1 MKKYIQSMMAFAA
14 IVSFASCSSEDNNS
28 TIENES
34 AVKVMT
40 FTATQEGDEQS
51 TRAAISTSD
60 SKVINWEEGDQI
72 SIFDGTNNK
81 QFTLKDGKGTPNA
94 TFTGEALESGSY
106 TAVYPYQSTASLSGT
121 NVTNVTIPATQT
133 ATANSFDK
141 NAALMMAQSNSTTL
155 EFKNVVGYVKVKPK
169 FACSKIELEAAE
181 GSSDILAGKGT
192 LNWNGGNPKINITEE
207 TSKTITLNGSIAK
220 DNSYYI
226 VVPTGTLNRMWKITF
241 TADDGKKYTRYC
253 SKPLTIE
260 RNKIINLGNFATDS
274 PFWADEHRGNKVTYE
289 QEVDLGL
296 TITADSKQYRVIFA
310 NANLTATGLAASATD
325 YGDYFAWGARE
336 PWYSSAT
343 RTWKDGKSDGYIQA
357 NAPLYEGSSYTKYT
371 KQYDVLE
378 AADDAARQILGGD
391 WKIPTTEIWKALYD
405 ANKDKVY
412 WGPNNGDTTLETI
425 SGIQGMKI
433 TKKED
438 SNTYIFLPA
447 AGRFHETSSENVGDH
462 GYYWSGTAEEIMS
475 YGDAYSYSL
484 YFESVTL
491 RAQNADNRYYGLS
504 VRPVRLVEVSAT
516 TREGYN
522 ENDFN
527 WE

>member
-14 IVSFASCSSEDNNS
+14 IVSFASCSSEDNNT

-34 AVKVMT
+34 ATKVMT
-40 FTATQEGDEQS
+40 FTATQEGNEAS
-51 TRAAISTSD
+51 TRAILSGTNIHWD
-60 SKVINWEEGDQI
+60 SEDKI
-72 SIFDGTNNK
+72 SIFDGTNNN
-81 QFTLKDGKGTPNA
+81 QFTLTAGAGSTSGK
-94 TFTGEALESGSY
+94 FSGEAGQSTSY

-296 TITADSKQYRVIFA
+296 TITGSDNKKYKVIFA
-310 NANLTATGLAASATD
+310 NANLTANGLATNE
-325 YGDYFAWGARE
+325 YGDYFAWGATE
-336 PWYSSAT
+336 PWYT
-343 RTWKDGKSDGYIQA
+343 
-357 NAPLYEGSSYTKYT
+357 SYTGTTFNGWKTNGYANGTAPTFNGKYDE
-371 KQYDVLE
+371 KKDFE
-378 AADDAARQILGGD
+378 MSDDPARKILGGG
-391 WKIPTTEIWKALYD
+391 WQIPTKTIWEELKS
-405 ANKDKVY
+405 KM
-412 WGPNNGDTTLETI
+412 NNL
-425 SGIQGMKI
+425 
-433 TKKED
+433 TKKGFNSERKGYEFVNND
-438 SNTYIFLPA
+438 QTLFLPA
-447 AGRFHETSSENVGDH
+447 AGEVNGTSFNYVGSY
-462 GYYWSGTAEEIMS
+462 GEYWSGTAYS
-475 YGDAYSYSL
+475 STDAYYLS
-484 YFESVTL
+484 FDESGFNV
-491 RAQNADNRYYGLS
+491 QIIYDRYCGYS
-504 VRPVRLVEVSAT
+504 VRPVRLVELSAT
-516 TREGYN
+516 NTEGYN
-522 ENDFN
+522 ENDFQ
-527 WE
+527 W

>member
-14 IVSFASCSSEDNNS
+14 IVSFASCSSEDNNT

-34 AVKVMT
+34 ATKVMT

-51 TRAAISTSD
+51 TRAIL
-60 SKVINWEEGDQI
+60 N
-72 SIFDGTNNK
+72 GTNIHWESGDKISLLYSSENK
-81 QFTLKDGKGTPNA
+81 QFTLTDGVGSTSGK
-94 TFTGEALESGSY
+94 FSGEAGQSNSY
-106 TAVYPYQSTASLSGT
+106 TAVYPYQPNASLSGT
-121 NVTNVTIPATQT
+121 NVTNVTLPATQT

-141 NAALMMAQSNSTTL
+141 EAALMMAKSDNTTL
-155 EFKNVVGYVKVKPK
+155 EFKNAVGYVKVTPK

-207 TSKTITLNGSIAK
+207 TFKTITLNGSIAK

-274 PFWADEHRGNKVTYE
+274 PFWADEYRGNKVTYE

-325 YGDYFAWGARE
+325 YGDYFAWGATYADGTV
-336 PWYSSAT
+336 PTFNGKYDKI
-343 RTWKDGKSDGYIQA
+343 KDFEMSDD
-357 NAPLYEGSSYTKYT
+357 P
-371 KQYDVLE
+371 
-378 AADDAARQILGGD
+378 ARKILGGG
-391 WKIPTTEIWKALYD
+391 WQIPTKTIWEAL
-405 ANKDKVY
+405 KSKM
-412 WGPNNGDTTLETI
+412 NNL
-425 SGIQGMKI
+425 
-433 TKKED
+433 TKKGFNSERKGYEFVNND
-438 SNTYIFLPA
+438 QTLFLPA
-447 AGRFHETSSENVGDH
+447 AGYVSGKSLGGVGSY
-462 GYYWSGTAEEIMS
+462 GYYWSGTAYS
-475 YGDAYSYSL
+475 STTFPNTKAYYL
-484 YFESVTL
+484 TL
-491 RAQNADNRYYGLS
+491 DSKGVAVGWNEDRYKGFS
-504 VRPVRLVEVSAT
+504 VRPVRLVEVSQT
-516 TREGYN
+516 QQ
-522 ENDFN
+522 
-527 WE
+527 

>member
-14 IVSFASCSSEDNNS
+14 IVSFASCSSEDNNT

-34 AVKVMT
+34 ATKVMT

-51 TRAAISTSD
+51 TRAAISSAD
-60 SKVINWEEGDQI
+60 SKVINWEEGDKI
-72 SIFDGTNNK
+72 SLLYGGKNK
-81 QFTLKDGKGTPNA
+81 EFSLIEGAGSTVGK
-94 TFTGEALESGSY
+94 FSGVAEQSTSY
-106 TAVYPYQSTASLSGT
+106 TAVYPYQPNASLSGT
-121 NVTNVTIPATQT
+121 NVTNVTLPATQT

-141 NAALMMAQSNSTTL
+141 EAALMMAKSDNTTL
-155 EFKNVVGYVKVKPK
+155 EFKNAVGYVKVTPK

-241 TADDGKKYTRYC
+241 TADNGKKYTRYC
-253 SKPLTIE
+253 SKSLTIE

-274 PFWADEHRGNKVTYE
+274 PFWADEHRGTKVTYE

-296 TITADSKQYRVIFA
+296 TITADSKKYRVIFA

-325 YGDYFAWGARE
+325 YGDYFAWGATYANGTAPTFNGKYDE
-336 PWYSSAT
+336 K
-343 RTWKDGKSDGYIQA
+343 KDFEMSDD
-357 NAPLYEGSSYTKYT
+357 P
-371 KQYDVLE
+371 
-378 AADDAARQILGGD
+378 ARKILGGG
-391 WKIPTTEIWKALYD
+391 WQIPTKTIWEELKS
-405 ANKDKVY
+405 KR
-412 WGPNNGDTTLETI
+412 NNLTKNGFNSERKGYEFVNNDQTL
-425 SGIQGMKI
+425 
-433 TKKED
+433 
-438 SNTYIFLPA
+438 FLPA
-447 AGRFHETSSENVGDH
+447 AGYVSGKSLGGVGSY
-462 GYYWSGTAEEIMS
+462 GYYWSGTAYS
-475 YGDAYSYSL
+475 NTKAYYL
-484 YFESVTL
+484 TL
-491 RAQNADNRYYGLS
+491 DSNGVDVGWNEYRSKGLS

>member
-14 IVSFASCSSEDNNS
+14 IVSFASCSSEDNNT
-28 TIENES
+28 TIENKS

-51 TRAAISTSD
+51 TRAAISSTD
-60 SKVINWEEGDQI
+60 SKVINWEEGDKI
-72 SIFDGTNNK
+72 SLLYGSKNK
-81 QFTLKDGKGTPNA
+81 EFTLTEGAGSTSGK
-94 TFTGEALESGSY
+94 FSGEALESGPY

-274 PFWADEHRGNKVTYE
+274 PFWADEHRGTKVTYE

-296 TITADSKQYRVIFA
+296 TITADSKKYRVIFA

-325 YGDYFAWGARE
+325 YGDYFAWGATE
-336 PWYSSAT
+336 PWYT
-343 RTWKDGKSDGYIQA
+343 
-357 NAPLYEGSSYTKYT
+357 SYTGTTFNGWKTNGYAKGTAPTFSPEYT
-371 KQYDVLE
+371 SVKDFE
-378 AADDAARQILGGD
+378 MSDDPARKILGGD
-391 WKIPTTEIWKALYD
+391 WQIPTKAIWEELKS
-405 ANKDKVY
+405 KM
-412 WGPNNGDTTLETI
+412 NNL
-425 SGIQGMKI
+425 
-433 TKKED
+433 TKKGFNSERKGYEFVNND
-438 SNTYIFLPA
+438 QTLFLPA
-447 AGRFHETSSENVGDH
+447 AGYVREKSLDGVGSY
-462 GYYWSGTAEEIMS
+462 GYYWSGTA
-475 YGDAYSYSL
+475 YPDTKAYYL
-484 YFESVTL
+484 TL
-491 RAQNADNRYYGLS
+491 DSKGVAVGWNEYRYKGFS
-504 VRPVRLVEVSAT
+504 VRPVRLVEVSQSQQ
-516 TREGYN
+516 
-522 ENDFN
+522 
-527 WE
+527 

>member
-1 MKKYIQSMMAFAA
+1 MVKRMKMKKYIQSMMAFAA

-34 AVKVMT
+34 ATKVMT

-60 SKVINWEEGDQI
+60 SKVINWEEGDKI
-72 SIFDGTNNK
+72 SLLYGSKNK
-81 QFTLKDGKGTPNA
+81 EFTLTEGAGSTSGK
-94 TFTGEALESGSY
+94 FSGEALESGPY
-106 TAVYPYQSTASLSGT
+106 TAVYPYQSTASLSG
-121 NVTNVTIPATQT
+121 NDVTNVTIPATQT

-325 YGDYFAWGARE
+325 YGDYFAWGATE
-336 PWYSSAT
+336 PWYKSYTINVEYYWPTVTSDG
-343 RTWKDGKSDGYIQA
+343 WKDEHKSGYADGT
-357 NAPLYEGSSYTKYT
+357 APTFSREYTSG
-371 KQYDVLE
+371 QDFE
-378 AADDAARQILGGD
+378 MSDDPARKILGGD
-391 WKIPTTEIWKALYD
+391 WQLPTKEIWEKLTSSY
-405 ANKDKVY
+405 NWTWKNEISTTRKKGMEVK
-412 WGPNNGDTTLETI
+412 NNSTSVTL
-425 SGIQGMKI
+425 
-433 TKKED
+433 
-438 SNTYIFLPA
+438 FLPA
-447 AGRFHETSSENVGDH
+447 AGYVRGKYFSECGS
-462 GYYWSGTAEEIMS
+462 GARYWSGTAYSIS
-475 YGDAYSYSL
+475 HAYRLSFSAKKLNVDYLDRPYGC
-484 YFESVTL
+484 
-491 RAQNADNRYYGLS
+491 S
-504 VRPVRLVEVSAT
+504 VRPVRLVPV
-516 TREGYN
+516 
-522 ENDFN
+522 D
-527 WE
+527 

>member
-1 MKKYIQSMMAFAA
+1 MKMKKYIQSMMAFAA
-14 IVSFASCSSEDNNS
+14 IVSFASCSSEDNNT

-51 TRAAISTSD
+51 TRAAISSTD
-60 SKVINWEEGDQI
+60 RKVINWEEGDKI
-72 SIFDGTNNK
+72 SLLYGSKNK
-81 QFTLKDGKGTPNA
+81 EFTLTEGAGSTSGK
-94 TFTGEALESGSY
+94 FSGEALESGPY
-106 TAVYPYQSTASLSGT
+106 TAVYPYQSTASLSG
-121 NVTNVTIPATQT
+121 NDVTNVTIPATQT

-274 PFWADEHRGNKVTYE
+274 PFWADEYRGNKVTYE

-296 TITADSKQYRVIFA
+296 TITGSDNKKYKVIFA
-310 NANLTATGLAASATD
+310 NANLTANGLATNE
-325 YGDYFAWGARE
+325 YGDYFAWGATE
-336 PWYSSAT
+336 PWYT
-343 RTWKDGKSDGYIQA
+343 
-357 NAPLYEGSSYTKYT
+357 SYTGTNFNDWKPGHTNGYANGTAPTFNGKYDE
-371 KQYDVLE
+371 KKDFE
-378 AADDAARQILGGD
+378 MSDDPARKILGGG
-391 WKIPTTEIWKALYD
+391 WQIPTKTIWEELKS
-405 ANKDKVY
+405 KM
-412 WGPNNGDTTLETI
+412 NNL
-425 SGIQGMKI
+425 
-433 TKKED
+433 TKKGFNSERKGYEFVNND
-438 SNTYIFLPA
+438 QTLFLPA
-447 AGRFHETSSENVGDH
+447 AGEVNGTSFNYVGSY
-462 GYYWSGTAEEIMS
+462 GEYWSGTAYS
-475 YGDAYSYSL
+475 STDAYYLS
-484 YFESVTL
+484 FDESGFNV
-491 RAQNADNRYYGLS
+491 QIIYDRYCGYS
-504 VRPVRLVEVSAT
+504 VRPVRLVELSAT
-516 TREGYN
+516 NTEGYN

>member
-1 MKKYIQSMMAFAA
+1 MVKRMKMKKYIQSMMAFAA
-14 IVSFASCSSEDNNS
+14 IVSFASCSSEDNT

-34 AVKVMT
+34 ATKLMT

-94 TFTGEALESGSY
+94 TFTGEALESGPY
-106 TAVYPYQSTASLSGT
+106 TAVYPYQSTASLSG
-121 NVTNVTIPATQT
+121 NDVTNVTIPATQT

-289 QEVDLGL
+289 
-296 TITADSKQYRVIFA
+296 
-310 NANLTATGLAASATD
+310 
-325 YGDYFAWGARE
+325 
-336 PWYSSAT
+336 
-343 RTWKDGKSDGYIQA
+343 
-357 NAPLYEGSSYTKYT
+357 
-371 KQYDVLE
+371 
-378 AADDAARQILGGD
+378 
-391 WKIPTTEIWKALYD
+391 
-405 ANKDKVY
+405 
-412 WGPNNGDTTLETI
+412 
-425 SGIQGMKI
+425 
-433 TKKED
+433 
-438 SNTYIFLPA
+438 
-447 AGRFHETSSENVGDH
+447 
-462 GYYWSGTAEEIMS
+462 
-475 YGDAYSYSL
+475 
-484 YFESVTL
+484 
-491 RAQNADNRYYGLS
+491 
-504 VRPVRLVEVSAT
+504 
-516 TREGYN
+516 
-522 ENDFN
+522 
-527 WE
+527 

>member
-1 MKKYIQSMMAFAA
+1 MVKRMKMKKYIQSMMAFAA
-14 IVSFASCSSEDNNS
+14 IVSFASCSSEDNNT

-34 AVKVMT
+34 ATKVMT
-40 FTATQEGDEQS
+40 FTATQEGNEAS
-51 TRAAISTSD
+51 TRAILSGTNIHWD
-60 SKVINWEEGDQI
+60 SEDKI
-72 SIFDGTNNK
+72 SIFDGTNNN
-81 QFTLKDGKGTPNA
+81 QFTLTAGAGSTSGK
-94 TFTGEALESGSY
+94 FSGEAGQSTSY

-274 PFWADEHRGNKVTYE
+274 PFWADEYRGNKVTYE

-296 TITADSKQYRVIFA
+296 TITGSDNKKYKVIFA
-310 NANLTATGLAASATD
+310 NANLTANGLATNE
-325 YGDYFAWGARE
+325 YGDYFAWGATE
-336 PWYSSAT
+336 PWYT
-343 RTWKDGKSDGYIQA
+343 
-357 NAPLYEGSSYTKYT
+357 SYTGTNFNDWKPGHTNGYANGTAPTFNGKYDE
-371 KQYDVLE
+371 KKDFE
-378 AADDAARQILGGD
+378 MSDDPARKILGGG
-391 WKIPTTEIWKALYD
+391 WQIPTKTIWEELKS
-405 ANKDKVY
+405 KM
-412 WGPNNGDTTLETI
+412 NNL
-425 SGIQGMKI
+425 
-433 TKKED
+433 TKKGFNSERKGYEFVNND
-438 SNTYIFLPA
+438 QTLFLPA
-447 AGRFHETSSENVGDH
+447 AGEVNGTSFNYVGSY
-462 GYYWSGTAEEIMS
+462 GEYWSGTAYS
-475 YGDAYSYSL
+475 STDAYYLS
-484 YFESVTL
+484 FDESGFNV
-491 RAQNADNRYYGLS
+491 QIIYDRYCGYS
-504 VRPVRLVEVSAT
+504 VRPVRLVELSAT
-516 TREGYN
+516 NTEGYN
-522 ENDFN
+522 ENDFQ
-527 WE
+527 W

>member
-14 IVSFASCSSEDNNS
+14 IVSFASCSSEDNNT

-34 AVKVMT
+34 ATKVMT

-60 SKVINWEEGDQI
+60 SKVINWEEGDKI
-72 SIFDGTNNK
+72 SLLYGSKNK
-81 QFTLKDGKGTPNA
+81 EFTLTEGAGSTSGK
-94 TFTGEALESGSY
+94 FSGEALESGPY
-106 TAVYPYQSTASLSGT
+106 TAVYPYQSTASLSG
-121 NVTNVTIPATQT
+121 NDVTNVTLPATQT
-133 ATANSFDK
+133 ATDNSFDK

-274 PFWADEHRGNKVTYE
+274 PFWADEYRGNKVTYE

-296 TITADSKQYRVIFA
+296 TITGSDNKKYKVIFA
-310 NANLTATGLAASATD
+310 NANLTANGLATNE
-325 YGDYFAWGARE
+325 YGDYFAWGATE
-336 PWYSSAT
+336 PWYT
-343 RTWKDGKSDGYIQA
+343 
-357 NAPLYEGSSYTKYT
+357 SYTGTNFNDWKPGHTNGYANGTAPTFNGKYDE
-371 KQYDVLE
+371 KKDFE
-378 AADDAARQILGGD
+378 MSDDPARKILGGG
-391 WKIPTTEIWKALYD
+391 WQIPTKTIWEELKS
-405 ANKDKVY
+405 KM
-412 WGPNNGDTTLETI
+412 NNL
-425 SGIQGMKI
+425 
-433 TKKED
+433 TKKGFNSERKGYEFVNND
-438 SNTYIFLPA
+438 QTLFLPA
-447 AGRFHETSSENVGDH
+447 AGEVNGTSFNYVGSY
-462 GYYWSGTAEEIMS
+462 GEYWSGTAYS
-475 YGDAYSYSL
+475 STDAYYLS
-484 YFESVTL
+484 FDESGFNV
-491 RAQNADNRYYGLS
+491 QIIYDRYCGYS
-504 VRPVRLVEVSAT
+504 VRPVRLVELSAT
-516 TREGYN
+516 NTEGYN
-522 ENDFN
+522 ENDFQ
-527 WE
+527 W

>member
-14 IVSFASCSSEDNNS
+14 IVSFASCSSEDNNT

-34 AVKVMT
+34 ATKVMT
-40 FTATQEGDEQS
+40 FTATQEGNEAS
-51 TRAAISTSD
+51 TRAILSGTNIHWD
-60 SKVINWEEGDQI
+60 SEDKI
-72 SIFDGTNNK
+72 SIFDGTNNN
-81 QFTLKDGKGTPNA
+81 QFTLTAGAGSTSGK
-94 TFTGEALESGSY
+94 FSGEAGQSTSY
-106 TAVYPYQSTASLSGT
+106 TAVYPYQENASLSGT

-241 TADDGKKYTRYC
+241 TAKDDDKKYTRYC

-325 YGDYFAWGARE
+325 YGDYFAWGAKE
-336 PWYSSAT
+336 PWYT
-343 RTWKDGKSDGYIQA
+343 
-357 NAPLYEGSSYTKYT
+357 SYTGTNFNDWKPGHTNGYANGTAPTFNGKYDE
-371 KQYDVLE
+371 KKDFE
-378 AADDAARQILGGD
+378 MSDDPARKILGGG
-391 WKIPTTEIWKALYD
+391 WQIPTKTIWEELKS
-405 ANKDKVY
+405 KM
-412 WGPNNGDTTLETI
+412 NNL
-425 SGIQGMKI
+425 
-433 TKKED
+433 TKKGFNSERKGYEFVNND
-438 SNTYIFLPA
+438 QTLFLPA
-447 AGRFHETSSENVGDH
+447 AGEVNGTSFNYVGSY
-462 GYYWSGTAEEIMS
+462 GEYWSGTAYS
-475 YGDAYSYSL
+475 STDAYYLS
-484 YFESVTL
+484 FDESGFNV
-491 RAQNADNRYYGLS
+491 QIIYDRYCGYS
-504 VRPVRLVEVSAT
+504 VRPVRLVELSAT
-516 TREGYN
+516 NTEGYN
-522 ENDFN
+522 ENDFQ
-527 WE
+527 W

>member
-14 IVSFASCSSEDNNS
+14 IVSFASCSSEDNNT

-34 AVKVMT
+34 ATKVMT

-51 TRAAISTSD
+51 TRAAISSTD
-60 SKVINWEEGDQI
+60 SKVINWEEGDKI
-72 SIFDGTNNK
+72 SLLYGSKNK
-81 QFTLKDGKGTPNA
+81 EFTLTEGAGSTSGK
-94 TFTGEALESGSY
+94 FSGEALESGPY
-106 TAVYPYQSTASLSGT
+106 TAVYPYQSTASLSG
-121 NVTNVTIPATQT
+121 NDVTNVTIPATQT

-274 PFWADEHRGNKVTYE
+274 PFWADEYRGNKVTYE

-296 TITADSKQYRVIFA
+296 TITGSDNKKYKVIFA
-310 NANLTATGLAASATD
+310 NANLTANGLATNE
-325 YGDYFAWGARE
+325 YGDYFAWGATE
-336 PWYSSAT
+336 PWYKSYTIASDDYPT
-343 RTWKDGKSDGYIQA
+343 VTSDGWKGGHTSGYA
-357 NAPLYEGSSYTKYT
+357 SGTAPTFSPEYTSGK
-371 KQYDVLE
+371 DFE
-378 AADDAARQILGGD
+378 MSDDPARKILGGD
-391 WKIPTTEIWKALYD
+391 WQLPTKEIWEKLTSSYNWSWND
-405 ANKDKVY
+405 ISS
-412 WGPNNGDTTLETI
+412 TT
-425 SGIQGMKI
+425 
-433 TKKED
+433 TKKGMEVKNK
-438 SNTYIFLPA
+438 STNKSIFLPA
-447 AGRFHETSSENVGDH
+447 AGFVNEKSFDLVRTH
-462 GYYWSGTAEEIMS
+462 GYYWSGTAGIWPS
-475 YGDAYSYSL
+475 DAYRLHFASNFTPPEQSSSYR
-484 YFESVTL
+484 YFGS
-491 RAQNADNRYYGLS
+491 S
-504 VRPVRLVEVSAT
+504 VRPVRLVPV
-516 TREGYN
+516 
-522 ENDFN
+522 D
-527 WE
+527 

>member
-14 IVSFASCSSEDNNS
+14 IVSFASCSSEDNNT

-34 AVKVMT
+34 ATKVMT

-51 TRAAISTSD
+51 TRAAISSTD
-60 SKVINWEEGDQI
+60 RKVINWEEDDKI
-72 SIFDGTNNK
+72 SLLYGSKNK
-81 QFTLKDGKGTPNA
+81 EFTLTEGAGSTSGK
-94 TFTGEALESGSY
+94 FSGEALESGPY

-133 ATANSFDK
+133 ATDNSFDK

-274 PFWADEHRGNKVTYE
+274 PFWADEHRGTKVTYE

-296 TITADSKQYRVIFA
+296 TITADSKKYRVIFA

-325 YGDYFAWGARE
+325 YGDYFAWGATE
-336 PWYSSAT
+336 PWYT
-343 RTWKDGKSDGYIQA
+343 
-357 NAPLYEGSSYTKYT
+357 SYTGTTFNGWKTNGYANGTAPTFNGKYD
-371 KQYDVLE
+371 KIKDFE
-378 AADDAARQILGGD
+378 MSDDPARQILGGG
-391 WKIPTTEIWKALYD
+391 WQIPTKTIWEAL
-405 ANKDKVY
+405 KSKM
-412 WGPNNGDTTLETI
+412 NNLTKEGFNSERKGYEFVNNDQTL
-425 SGIQGMKI
+425 
-433 TKKED
+433 
-438 SNTYIFLPA
+438 FLPA
-447 AGRFHETSSENVGDH
+447 AGYVSGKSLGGVDSY
-462 GYYWSGTAEEIMS
+462 GYYWSGTAYS
-475 YGDAYSYSL
+475 NTTFPNTKAYYL
-484 YFESVTL
+484 TL
-491 RAQNADNRYYGLS
+491 DSKGVDVGWNEYRYKGFP
-504 VRPVRLVEVSAT
+504 VRPVRLVEVSAAT
-516 TREGYN
+516 KEGYK
-522 ENDFN
+522 ESEFN

>member
-1 MKKYIQSMMAFAA
+1 MKMKKYIQSMMAFAA
-14 IVSFASCSSEDNNS
+14 IVSFASCSSEDNNT

-34 AVKVMT
+34 ATKVMT
-40 FTATQEGDEQS
+40 FTATQEGNEAS
-51 TRAAISTSD
+51 TRAILS
-60 SKVINWEEGDQI
+60 
-72 SIFDGTNNK
+72 GTNIHWESEDEISLLYSSENK
-81 QFTLKDGKGTPNA
+81 QFTLTGGAGSTSGK
-94 TFTGEALESGSY
+94 FSGEALESGPY
-106 TAVYPYQSTASLSGT
+106 TAVYPYQPNASLSGT

-296 TITADSKQYRVIFA
+296 TITGSDNKKYKVIFA

-325 YGDYFAWGARE
+325 YGDYFAWGATE
-336 PWYSSAT
+336 PWYT
-343 RTWKDGKSDGYIQA
+343 
-357 NAPLYEGSSYTKYT
+357 SYTGTTFNGWKTNGYANGTAPTFNGKYDE
-371 KQYDVLE
+371 KKDFE
-378 AADDAARQILGGD
+378 MSDDPARKILGGD
-391 WKIPTTEIWKALYD
+391 WQIPTQAIWYAFVNYSISKGWDSSKKGY
-405 ANKDKVY
+405 KFE
-412 WGPNNGDTTLETI
+412 NNDQTL
-425 SGIQGMKI
+425 
-433 TKKED
+433 
-438 SNTYIFLPA
+438 FLPA
-447 AGRFHETSSENVGDH
+447 AGYVSRTSFGSVGSY
-462 GYYWSGTAEEIMS
+462 GYYWSGTAYS
-475 YGDAYSYSL
+475 STTFPNTKAYYL
-484 YFESVTL
+484 TL
-491 RAQNADNRYYGLS
+491 DSKGVAVDWNEDRYYGCS

-516 TREGYN
+516 TTEGYN

>member
-14 IVSFASCSSEDNNS
+14 IVSFASCSSEDNNT

-34 AVKVMT
+34 ATKVMT

-94 TFTGEALESGSY
+94 TFTGEAGQSNSY
-106 TAVYPYQSTASLSGT
+106 TAVYPYQPNASLSGT

-274 PFWADEHRGNKVTYE
+274 PFWADEYRGNKVTYE

-296 TITADSKQYRVIFA
+296 TITGSDNKKYKVIFA
-310 NANLTATGLAASATD
+310 NANLTANGLATNE
-325 YGDYFAWGARE
+325 YGDYFAWGATE
-336 PWYSSAT
+336 PWYT
-343 RTWKDGKSDGYIQA
+343 
-357 NAPLYEGSSYTKYT
+357 SYTGTNFNGWKPGHTNGYANGTAPTFNGKYD
-371 KQYDVLE
+371 KIKDFE
-378 AADDAARQILGGD
+378 MSDDPARKILGGG
-391 WKIPTTEIWKALYD
+391 WQIPTKTIWEAL
-405 ANKDKVY
+405 KSKM
-412 WGPNNGDTTLETI
+412 NNL
-425 SGIQGMKI
+425 
-433 TKKED
+433 TKKGFNSERKGYEFVNND
-438 SNTYIFLPA
+438 QTLFLPA
-447 AGRFHETSSENVGDH
+447 AGYVSRTSFGSVGSN
-462 GYYWSGTAEEIMS
+462 GYYWSGTAYS
-475 YGDAYSYSL
+475 STTFPNTKAYFLILDSKGVAVDWN
-484 YFESVTL
+484 E
-491 RAQNADNRYYGLS
+491 DRYYGCS
-504 VRPVRLVEVSAT
+504 VRPVRLVEVSAAT
-516 TREGYN
+516 KEGYY

>member
-1 MKKYIQSMMAFAA
+1 MVKRMKMKKYIQSMMAFAA
-14 IVSFASCSSEDNNS
+14 IVSFASCSSEDNNT

-40 FTATQEGDEQS
+40 FTATQEGNEAS
-51 TRAAISTSD
+51 TRAILSGTNIHWD
-60 SKVINWEEGDQI
+60 SEDKI
-72 SIFDGTNNK
+72 SIFDGTNNN
-81 QFTLKDGKGTPNA
+81 QFTLTAGAGSTSGK
-94 TFTGEALESGSY
+94 FSGEAGQSTSY
-106 TAVYPYQSTASLSGT
+106 TAVYPYQSTASLSG
-121 NVTNVTIPATQT
+121 NDVTNVTIPATQT

-274 PFWADEHRGNKVTYE
+274 PFWADEYRGNKVTYE

-296 TITADSKQYRVIFA
+296 TITGSDNKKYKVIFA
-310 NANLTATGLAASATD
+310 NANLTANGLATNE
-325 YGDYFAWGARE
+325 YGDYFAWGATE
-336 PWYSSAT
+336 PWYT
-343 RTWKDGKSDGYIQA
+343 
-357 NAPLYEGSSYTKYT
+357 SYTGTNFNDWKPGHTNGYANGTAPTFNGKYDE
-371 KQYDVLE
+371 KKDFE
-378 AADDAARQILGGD
+378 MSDDPARKILGGG
-391 WKIPTTEIWKALYD
+391 WQIPTKTIWEELKS
-405 ANKDKVY
+405 KM
-412 WGPNNGDTTLETI
+412 NNL
-425 SGIQGMKI
+425 
-433 TKKED
+433 TKKGFNSERKGYEFVNND
-438 SNTYIFLPA
+438 QTLFLPA
-447 AGRFHETSSENVGDH
+447 AGEVNGTSFNYVGSY
-462 GYYWSGTAEEIMS
+462 GEYWSGTAYS
-475 YGDAYSYSL
+475 STDAYYLS
-484 YFESVTL
+484 FDESGFNV
-491 RAQNADNRYYGLS
+491 QIIYDRYCGYS
-504 VRPVRLVEVSAT
+504 VRPVRLVELSAT
-516 TREGYN
+516 NTEGYN
-522 ENDFN
+522 ENDFQ
-527 WE
+527 W

>member
-34 AVKVMT
+34 ATKVMT

-60 SKVINWEEGDQI
+60 SKVINWEEGDKI
-72 SIFDGTNNK
+72 SLLYGSKNK
-81 QFTLKDGKGTPNA
+81 EFTLTEGAGSTSGK
-94 TFTGEALESGSY
+94 FSGEALESGPY
-106 TAVYPYQSTASLSGT
+106 TAVYPYQSTASLSG
-121 NVTNVTIPATQT
+121 NDVTNVTIPATQT

-274 PFWADEHRGNKVTYE
+274 PFWADEYRGNKVTYE

-296 TITADSKQYRVIFA
+296 TITGSDNKKYKVIFA
-310 NANLTATGLAASATD
+310 NANLTANGLATNE
-325 YGDYFAWGARE
+325 YGDYFAWGATE
-336 PWYSSAT
+336 PWYT
-343 RTWKDGKSDGYIQA
+343 
-357 NAPLYEGSSYTKYT
+357 SYTGTNFNDWKPGHTNGYANGTAPTFNGKYDE
-371 KQYDVLE
+371 KKDFE
-378 AADDAARQILGGD
+378 MSDDPARKILGGG
-391 WKIPTTEIWKALYD
+391 WQIPTKTIWEELKS
-405 ANKDKVY
+405 KM
-412 WGPNNGDTTLETI
+412 NNL
-425 SGIQGMKI
+425 
-433 TKKED
+433 TKKGFNSERKGYEFVNND
-438 SNTYIFLPA
+438 QTLFLPA
-447 AGRFHETSSENVGDH
+447 AGYVSGKSFGGVGSY
-462 GYYWSGTAEEIMS
+462 GYYWSGTAFS
-475 YGDAYSYSL
+475 NATFPNTKAYYL
-484 YFESVTL
+484 TL
-491 RAQNADNRYYGLS
+491 DSKGVAVDWNEDRYYGCS
-504 VRPVRLVEVSAT
+504 VRPVRLVEVSQSQQ
-516 TREGYN
+516 
-522 ENDFN
+522 
-527 WE
+527 

>member
-14 IVSFASCSSEDNNS
+14 IVSFASCSSEDNNT

-40 FTATQEGDEQS
+40 FTATQEGNEAS
-51 TRAAISTSD
+51 TRAILSGTNIHWD
-60 SKVINWEEGDQI
+60 SEDKI
-72 SIFDGTNNK
+72 SIFDGTNNN
-81 QFTLKDGKGTPNA
+81 QFTLTAGAGSTSGK
-94 TFTGEALESGSY
+94 FSGEAGQSTSY

-133 ATANSFDK
+133 ATANSFDN

-253 SKPLTIE
+253 SKLLTIE

-274 PFWADEHRGNKVTYE
+274 PFWADEYRGNKVTYE

-296 TITADSKQYRVIFA
+296 TITGSDNKKYKVIFA
-310 NANLTATGLAASATD
+310 NANLTANGLATNE
-325 YGDYFAWGARE
+325 YGDYFAWGATE
-336 PWYSSAT
+336 PWYT
-343 RTWKDGKSDGYIQA
+343 
-357 NAPLYEGSSYTKYT
+357 SYTGTNFNDWKPGHTNGYANGTAPTFNGKYDE
-371 KQYDVLE
+371 KKDFE
-378 AADDAARQILGGD
+378 MSDDPARQILGGG
-391 WKIPTTEIWKALYD
+391 WQIPTKTIWEELKS
-405 ANKDKVY
+405 KM
-412 WGPNNGDTTLETI
+412 NNL
-425 SGIQGMKI
+425 
-433 TKKED
+433 TKKGFNSERKGYEFVNND
-438 SNTYIFLPA
+438 QTLFLPA
-447 AGRFHETSSENVGDH
+447 AGEVNGTSFNYVGSY
-462 GYYWSGTAEEIMS
+462 GEYWSGTAYS
-475 YGDAYSYSL
+475 STDAYYLS
-484 YFESVTL
+484 FDESGFNV
-491 RAQNADNRYYGLS
+491 QIIYDRYCGYS
-504 VRPVRLVEVSAT
+504 VRPVRLVELSAT
-516 TREGYN
+516 NTEGYN
-522 ENDFN
+522 ENDFQ
-527 WE
+527 W

>member
-1 MKKYIQSMMAFAA
+1 MVKRMKMKKYIQSMMAFAA
-14 IVSFASCSSEDNNS
+14 IVSFASCSSEDNNT

-34 AVKVMT
+34 ATKVMT

-51 TRAAISTSD
+51 TRAAISSTD
-60 SKVINWEEGDQI
+60 RKVINWEEDDKI
-72 SIFDGTNNK
+72 SLLYGSKNK
-81 QFTLKDGKGTPNA
+81 EFTLTEGAGSTSGK
-94 TFTGEALESGSY
+94 FSGEALESGPY

-133 ATANSFDK
+133 ATANSFDN

-274 PFWADEHRGNKVTYE
+274 PFWADEYRGNKVTYE

-296 TITADSKQYRVIFA
+296 TITGSDNKKYKVIFA
-310 NANLTATGLAASATD
+310 NANLTANGLATNE
-325 YGDYFAWGARE
+325 YGDYFAWGATE
-336 PWYSSAT
+336 PWYT
-343 RTWKDGKSDGYIQA
+343 
-357 NAPLYEGSSYTKYT
+357 SYTGTNFNDWKPGHTNGYANGTAPTFNGKYDE
-371 KQYDVLE
+371 KKDFE
-378 AADDAARQILGGD
+378 MSDDPARKILGGG
-391 WKIPTTEIWKALYD
+391 WQIPTKTIWEELKS
-405 ANKDKVY
+405 KM
-412 WGPNNGDTTLETI
+412 NNL
-425 SGIQGMKI
+425 
-433 TKKED
+433 TKKGFNSERKGYEFVNND
-438 SNTYIFLPA
+438 QTLFLPA
-447 AGRFHETSSENVGDH
+447 AGEVNGTSFNYVGSY
-462 GYYWSGTAEEIMS
+462 GEYWSGTAYS
-475 YGDAYSYSL
+475 STDAYYLS
-484 YFESVTL
+484 FDESGFNV
-491 RAQNADNRYYGLS
+491 QIIYDRYCGYS
-504 VRPVRLVEVSAT
+504 VRPVRLVELSAT
-516 TREGYN
+516 NTEGYN
-522 ENDFN
+522 ENDFQ
-527 WE
+527 W

>member
-14 IVSFASCSSEDNNS
+14 IVSFASCSSEDNNT

-51 TRAAISTSD
+51 TRAAISSTD
-60 SKVINWEEGDQI
+60 SKVINWEEGDKI
-72 SIFDGTNNK
+72 SLLYGSKNK
-81 QFTLKDGKGTPNA
+81 EFTLTEGAGSTSGK
-94 TFTGEALESGSY
+94 FSGEALESGPY

-274 PFWADEHRGNKVTYE
+274 PFWADEHRGTKVTYE

-296 TITADSKQYRVIFA
+296 TITADSKKYRVIFA

-325 YGDYFAWGARE
+325 YGDYFAWGATE
-336 PWYSSAT
+336 PWYT
-343 RTWKDGKSDGYIQA
+343 
-357 NAPLYEGSSYTKYT
+357 SYTGTNFNGWKPGHTNGYANGTAPTFNGKYD
-371 KQYDVLE
+371 KIKDFE
-378 AADDAARQILGGD
+378 MSDDPARQILGGG
-391 WKIPTTEIWKALYD
+391 WQIPTKTIWEAL
-405 ANKDKVY
+405 KSKM
-412 WGPNNGDTTLETI
+412 NNL
-425 SGIQGMKI
+425 
-433 TKKED
+433 TKKGFNSERKGYEFVNND
-438 SNTYIFLPA
+438 QTLFLPA
-447 AGRFHETSSENVGDH
+447 AGYVREKSLDGVGSY
-462 GYYWSGTAEEIMS
+462 GYYWSGTAYS
-475 YGDAYSYSL
+475 STTFPNTKAYYL
-484 YFESVTL
+484 TL
-491 RAQNADNRYYGLS
+491 DGKGVAVGWNENRYKGFS
-504 VRPVRLVEVSAT
+504 VRPVRLVEVSQSQQ
-516 TREGYN
+516 
-522 ENDFN
+522 
-527 WE
+527 

>member
-14 IVSFASCSSEDNNS
+14 IVSFASCSSEDNNT

-34 AVKVMT
+34 ATKVMT

-60 SKVINWEEGDQI
+60 SKVINWEEDDKI
-72 SIFDGTNNK
+72 SLLYGSKNK
-81 QFTLKDGKGTPNA
+81 EFTLTEGAGSTSGK
-94 TFTGEALESGSY
+94 FSGEALESGPY
-106 TAVYPYQSTASLSGT
+106 TAVYPYQSTASLSG
-121 NVTNVTIPATQT
+121 NDVTNVTIPATQT

-274 PFWADEHRGNKVTYE
+274 PFWADEYRGNKVTYE

-296 TITADSKQYRVIFA
+296 TITGSDNKKYKVIFA
-310 NANLTATGLAASATD
+310 NANLTANGLATNE
-325 YGDYFAWGARE
+325 YGDYFAWGATE
-336 PWYSSAT
+336 PWYSSYT
-343 RTWKDGKSDGYIQA
+343 GTNFNDWKPGHTNGYANGTAPTFNGKYDEKKDFEMSDD
-357 NAPLYEGSSYTKYT
+357 P
-371 KQYDVLE
+371 
-378 AADDAARQILGGD
+378 ARKILGGG
-391 WKIPTTEIWKALYD
+391 WQIPTKTIWEELKS
-405 ANKDKVY
+405 KM
-412 WGPNNGDTTLETI
+412 NNL
-425 SGIQGMKI
+425 
-433 TKKED
+433 TKKGFNSERKGYEFVNND
-438 SNTYIFLPA
+438 QTLFLPA
-447 AGRFHETSSENVGDH
+447 AGEVNGTSFNYVGSY
-462 GYYWSGTAEEIMS
+462 GEYWSGTAYS
-475 YGDAYSYSL
+475 STDAYYLS
-484 YFESVTL
+484 FDESGFNV
-491 RAQNADNRYYGLS
+491 QIIYDRYCGYS
-504 VRPVRLVEVSAT
+504 VRPVRLVELSAT
-516 TREGYN
+516 NTEGYN
-522 ENDFN
+522 ENDFQ
-527 WE
+527 W

>member
-14 IVSFASCSSEDNNS
+14 IVSFASCSSEDNNT

-60 SKVINWEEGDQI
+60 SKVINWESEDKI
-72 SIFDGTNNK
+72 SIFDGTNNN
-81 QFTLKDGKGTPNA
+81 QFTLTAGAGSTSGK
-94 TFTGEALESGSY
+94 FSGEAGQSTSY

-274 PFWADEHRGNKVTYE
+274 PFWADEYRGNKVTYE

-296 TITADSKQYRVIFA
+296 TITGSDNKKYKVIFA
-310 NANLTATGLAASATD
+310 NANLTANGLATNE
-325 YGDYFAWGARE
+325 YGDYFAWGATE
-336 PWYSSAT
+336 PWYT
-343 RTWKDGKSDGYIQA
+343 
-357 NAPLYEGSSYTKYT
+357 SYTGTNFNDWKPGHTNGYANGTAPTFNGKYDE
-371 KQYDVLE
+371 KKDFE
-378 AADDAARQILGGD
+378 MSDDPARKILGGG
-391 WKIPTTEIWKALYD
+391 WQIPTKTIWEELKS
-405 ANKDKVY
+405 KM
-412 WGPNNGDTTLETI
+412 NNL
-425 SGIQGMKI
+425 
-433 TKKED
+433 TKKGFNSERKGYEFVNND
-438 SNTYIFLPA
+438 QTLFLPA
-447 AGRFHETSSENVGDH
+447 AGEVNGTSFNYVGSY
-462 GYYWSGTAEEIMS
+462 GEYWSGTAYS
-475 YGDAYSYSL
+475 STDAYYLS
-484 YFESVTL
+484 FDESGFNV
-491 RAQNADNRYYGLS
+491 QIIYDRYCGYS
-504 VRPVRLVEVSAT
+504 VRPVRLVELSAT
-516 TREGYN
+516 NTEGYN
-522 ENDFN
+522 ENDFQ
-527 WE
+527 W

>member
-14 IVSFASCSSEDNNS
+14 IVSFASCSSEDNNT

-34 AVKVMT
+34 ATKVMT
-40 FTATQEGDEQS
+40 FTAMQEGDEQS
-51 TRAAISTSD
+51 TRAIL
-60 SKVINWEEGDQI
+60 N
-72 SIFDGTNNK
+72 GTNIHWESKDEISLLYSSENK
-81 QFTLKDGKGTPNA
+81 QFTLTDGVGSTSGK
-94 TFTGEALESGSY
+94 FSGEAGQSNSY
-106 TAVYPYQSTASLSGT
+106 TAVYPYQSTASLSG
-121 NVTNVTIPATQT
+121 NDVTNVTIPATQT

-296 TITADSKQYRVIFA
+296 TITGSDNKKYKVIFA
-310 NANLTATGLAASATD
+310 NANLTANGLATNE
-325 YGDYFAWGARE
+325 YGDYFAWGATE
-336 PWYSSAT
+336 PWYT
-343 RTWKDGKSDGYIQA
+343 
-357 NAPLYEGSSYTKYT
+357 SYTGTNFNDWKPGHTNGYANGTAPTFNGKYDE
-371 KQYDVLE
+371 KKDFE
-378 AADDAARQILGGD
+378 MSDDPARKILGGG
-391 WKIPTTEIWKALYD
+391 WQIPTKTIWEELKS
-405 ANKDKVY
+405 KM
-412 WGPNNGDTTLETI
+412 NNL
-425 SGIQGMKI
+425 
-433 TKKED
+433 TKKGFNSERKGYEFVNND
-438 SNTYIFLPA
+438 QTLFLPA
-447 AGRFHETSSENVGDH
+447 AGEVDGTSFNYVGSY
-462 GYYWSGTAEEIMS
+462 GEYWSGTAYS
-475 YGDAYSYSL
+475 STDAYYLS
-484 YFESVTL
+484 FNESGFNV
-491 RAQNADNRYYGLS
+491 QIIYDRYCGYS
-504 VRPVRLVEVSAT
+504 VRPVRLVELSAT
-516 TREGYN
+516 NTEGYN
-522 ENDFN
+522 ENDFQ
-527 WE
+527 W